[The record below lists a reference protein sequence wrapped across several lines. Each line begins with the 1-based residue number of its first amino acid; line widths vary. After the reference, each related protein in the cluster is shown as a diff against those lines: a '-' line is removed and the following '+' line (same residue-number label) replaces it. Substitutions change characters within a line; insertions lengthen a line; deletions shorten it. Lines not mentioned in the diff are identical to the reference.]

1 METQINNDISFDL
14 IEYSP
19 IGILIFDEHLN
30 IKYLNSNFQRYGVT
44 NRISKQKLINQ
55 NIITCGLFNQDTILN
70 NIQKILS
77 NEPFE
82 NEVYSNKKADG
93 SLLKI
98 SIKGAPIFLN
108 ESFRGGVL
116 ILDDLIV
123 GKKDLTYGDEEKL
136 ITELVKKINSTWL
149 ITDFNGKIISASDDL
164 RLDLA
169 NNSFL
174 VYDLFSSESKEEIEG
189 IYINLHANSERA
201 VSNLHFN
208 YNRTQVL
215 FSSVFL
221 TFKNYSEVNN
231 LVFILLKDVTN
242 QMLEQKEFEQQFS
255 ELNKLKQITSFL
267 ADSIINLDDTGT
279 IISISKNTLQFFENK
294 EYLFIGKFIGELFP
308 TFTKEYFEIIYNNL
322 LKNKYWTSQ
331 LKVLD
336 STKTQ
341 KIIDSKMLLF
351 DEDTPASIILICT
364 DFTEGYELEKEIK
377 SSEEHFRSIV
387 TNSKEFICTFDLSGN
402 ITYVNPHFTEIFKI
416 TFNDALLLNIIDLV
430 EKNIIPIENFDF
442 NYIIKNN
449 ISSIELPLKKMDGR
463 QIYVSSNFTPV
474 YDLQNNPQYYI
485 GIFSDITIQKKS
497 EKDLLLIK
505 TVFEA
510 SKDGIAV
517 ESDNTLQIVNESFVN
532 IFGYDSP
539 QEIIGKS
546 PIDFV
551 DKLQRNYFIN
561 ILENL
566 INNSEETNRFEITG
580 IKKNG
585 DKILCEF
592 SIGNYQIG
600 NEHSIVILVRDIT
613 LEKES
618 QQVIQISE
626 ERLRSITEN
635 INEFIWMAEKQN
647 NKLAVVLYTAAA
659 HKITGYCADEF
670 INNPK
675 LWYKIIHPNDL
686 SYVISKMQR
695 LYKDPI
701 RLADEIEYRI
711 INNVGNIIWIKNKI
725 TVVREKDGSITKL
738 FGLVSDITITKKNE
752 EDLKNST
759 DNLKKL
765 NDTKD
770 RFLSIVSHDLR
781 TPFSSILGFTD
792 ILLSDRNLSEEKQ
805 VQYISFIQESSNN
818 MLALVN
824 SLLDWTR
831 IQTGRIE
838 FIPERLNAKSI
849 VNKSIQ
855 ALAGAALPKG
865 ISIISTIEKDIHV
878 HADENLLF
886 QVFNNLISNA
896 IKFCK
901 KDDTITISAV
911 RVIDK
916 KQIKFAV
923 KDTGVGIKEENLS
936 KLFKIETKF
945 TLQGTSGEKG
955 SGLGLS
961 LVNDIVQKHGGDIWV
976 ESKFGEG
983 TTFIF
988 TCPVSSTNILL
999 VDDVKSDRILYAKL
1013 LKSVLP
1019 DYNILEAS
1027 NGKEAFE
1034 LIKQTYP
1041 ALVIT
1046 DHDMPVMNGY
1056 DLVKQINQSK
1066 LKYKPPIIILSSDL
1080 TNSSIDEYKE
1090 LGIEYIFHKPVN
1102 LLTFKMSIEK
1112 SLKKA
1117 IFN

>member
-1 METQINNDISFDL
+1 METQIDRDISFDL

-30 IKYLNSNFQRYGVT
+30 IIYLNSNFQRYGVT
-44 NRISKQKLINQ
+44 NKIQRQKLINQ
-55 NIITCGLFNQDTILN
+55 NILTCGLFNQEIIIN
-70 NIQKILS
+70 YIQKISS

-82 NEVYSNKKADG
+82 NEIYSNKKADG
-93 SLLKI
+93 SILKI
-98 SIKGAPIFLN
+98 AIKGAPIFIK
-108 ESFRGGVL
+108 ERFRGGVL

-123 GKKDLTYGDEEKL
+123 NKKDLTYGNEEKL
-136 ITELVKKINSTWL
+136 ITDLIKRLNSTWL
-149 ITDFNGKIISASDDL
+149 ITDFNGKIISASNDILPDFNTKNYL
-164 RLDLA
+164 I
-169 NNSFL
+169 
-174 VYDLFSSESKEEIEG
+174 YDLFSSESKEELES
-189 IYINLHANSERA
+189 IYINLHSNLEHT

-208 YNRTQVL
+208 HHKSQIIFN
-215 FSSVFL
+215 SVFL
-221 TFKNYSEVNN
+221 TFKEHSEINN
-231 LVFILLKDVTN
+231 LVFILLKDITN
-242 QMLEQKEFEQQFS
+242 QILDQKDFEQQFS
-255 ELNKLKQITSFL
+255 ELNKLKQITAHL
-267 ADSIINLDDTGT
+267 ADSIITLDENGT
-279 IISISKNTLQFFENK
+279 IISISRNTLKFFENK
-294 EYLFIGKFIGELFP
+294 EFLYIGKFIGELFP
-308 TFTKEYFEIIYNNL
+308 SFTKDYFEILYNDL
-322 LKNKYWTSQ
+322 LKNKFWASQ
-331 LKVLD
+331 LKVYD
-336 STKTQ
+336 SEKSQ
-341 KIIDSKMLLF
+341 MIIDSKMLLF
-351 DEDTPASIILICT
+351 DEETPPSIILICT
-364 DFTEGYELEKEIK
+364 DFTEGYALEKEIK
-377 SSEEHFRSIV
+377 YSEEHYRSIV
-387 TNSKEFICTFDLSGN
+387 TNSKEFICTLDLNGN

-416 TFNDALLLNIIDLV
+416 SYNDALVLNIVDLV
-430 EKNIIPIENFDF
+430 EKNILPIDNFDF
-442 NYIIKNN
+442 SYIIKNK
-449 ISSIELPLKKMDGR
+449 IASIELPLKKMDGH
-463 QIYVSSNFTPV
+463 QIYVSANFTPV
-474 YDLQNNPQYYI
+474 YDLQNLPQYYI

-517 ESDNTLQIVNESFVN
+517 ESNNTLQIVNESFVN
-532 IFGYDSP
+532 IFGYENP
-539 QEIIGKS
+539 QEIIGKN
-546 PIDFV
+546 PVDFID
-551 DKLQRNYFIN
+551 KSERNYFLT

-566 INNSEETNRFEITG
+566 INNNGETNRFELTG
-580 IKKNG
+580 IRKNG
-585 DKILCEF
+585 EKILCEF
-592 SIGNYQIG
+592 SVGNYQIG
-600 NEHSIVILVRDIT
+600 NEYSIVILVRDIT

-618 QQVIQISE
+618 QKVIQISE
-626 ERLRSITEN
+626 ERYRSITEN
-635 INEFIWMAEKQN
+635 INEFIWMAEKIEG
-647 NKLAVVLYTAAA
+647 KLTTVLYTAAA
-659 HKITGYCADEF
+659 HKITSYCADEF

-686 SYVISKMQR
+686 SYVISKLQR

-701 RLADEIEYRI
+701 RLADEVEYRI
-711 INNVGNIIWIKNKI
+711 LNNVGNIIWIKNKI
-725 TVVREKDGSITKL
+725 SVVRENDGSITKL

-752 EDLKNST
+752 EDLKNSA

-792 ILLSDRNLSEEKQ
+792 ILLSDRTLSEEKQ
-805 VQYISFIQESSNN
+805 VQYISFIQESSQN

-838 FIPERLNAKSI
+838 FIPERLNAKAI

-855 ALAGAALPKG
+855 ALAGAALQKG
-865 ISIISTIEKDIHV
+865 INLISTIEKDIHI

-901 KDDTITISAV
+901 KNDTITISAV

-916 KQIKFAV
+916 KQIKFSV
-923 KDTGVGIKEENLS
+923 QDTGMGIKEENLS

-999 VDDVKSDRILYAKL
+999 VDDVNSDRILYSKL

-1019 DYNILEAS
+1019 DYNILEAV

-1056 DLVKQINQSK
+1056 DLVKQVNQSK
-1066 LKYKPPIIILSSDL
+1066 LKYKPPIIVLSSDL
-1080 TNSSIDEYKE
+1080 TNSSIEEYKE

-1102 LLTFKMSIEK
+1102 LMTFKVAIEK

-1117 IFN
+1117 VFN